1 MAPRTDYDYGISK
14 KAWSRRRILY
24 VLQNLAIFRSGIIP
38 DYRITGYTSAE
49 HVHHSIKAMAAFIP
63 GVEMAAEATMRV
75 SRAGADG
82 DLVMAIYAD
91 GWEAHKI
98 ARLLRCEERDIWR
111 RVSRALRYASD
122 DDCLIINYGQWKK
135 LKHR

>member
-1 MAPRTDYDYGISK
+1 MPLPLDK
-14 KAWSRRRILY
+14 PVHWSRRRILY
-24 VLQNLAIFRSGIIP
+24 ILANLSVFRSGIVP
-38 DYRITGYTSAE
+38 DYRVTGYTSAE
-49 HVHHSIKAMAAFIP
+49 HTAHSIKAMAYFIP
-63 GVEMAAEATMRV
+63 AVEMAAEATLRV
-75 SRAGADG
+75 SRAGTDG

-122 DDCLIINYGQWKK
+122 DNCLIISYGQWRGV
-135 LKHR
+135 KHR